1 MLCFF
6 SPITASSQDNKPTQ
20 QADSIEISLLTCG
33 PRQQVYSMY
42 GHTAIRFLDKQSGR
56 DLVVNYG
63 MFSFDKPYFVLR
75 FVFGLTDYEI
85 GINTFEMFSWE
96 YGSTGCGVRQQV
108 LNLTAQ
114 EKMAIAQAID
124 RNYEPQ
130 NRVYRYNFF
139 YDNCTTRA
147 RDIIINNVEEA
158 VTFPPSSRAITYRQM
173 VHQYTAQHPWAR
185 FGNDLLLGVGAD
197 RPTDARQQQFLP
209 FNLKSDFDHTTLKGK
224 DGAVRPLVKD
234 KFWAISASAAKPES
248 MLITP
253 IWCAIALAIIIL
265 TTCLYDAKRKRVSW
279 VLDGILWLL
288 TGLAGL
294 ILFAMVFSQHPTVRE
309 NFQILMLNP
318 LALGFLYPTLKALRH
333 KKRSRWL
340 TIWPICLVLF
350 FIGAFWQTYAD
361 GMCILASSLLVR
373 AIFINYIVRKEQ

>member
-147 RDIIINNVEEA
+147 RDIIVNNLSGKVVYEASTPQHLNTSAQYPPFRELIHLYNEEH
-158 VTFPPSSRAITYRQM
+158 R
-173 VHQYTAQHPWAR
+173 WAR
-185 FGNDLLLGVGAD
+185 FGNDLLLGVKAD
-197 RPTDARQQQFLP
+197 RKTTFEQQQFRRY
-209 FNLKSDFDHTTLKGK
+209 K
-224 DGAVRPLVKD
+224 AQAREPLVLG
-234 KFWAISASAAKPES
+234 A
-248 MLITP
+248 
-253 IWCAIALAIIIL
+253 
-265 TTCLYDAKRKRVSW
+265 
-279 VLDGILWLL
+279 G
-288 TGLAGL
+288 TG
-294 ILFAMVFSQHPTVRE
+294 S
-309 NFQILMLNP
+309 
-318 LALGFLYPTLKALRH
+318 
-333 KKRSRWL
+333 
-340 TIWPICLVLF
+340 
-350 FIGAFWQTYAD
+350 
-361 GMCILASSLLVR
+361 
-373 AIFINYIVRKEQ
+373 